1 MVLTTLNCI
10 QSLIE
15 KAFYNDE
22 NIKTSP
28 SELTKLFNILSIY
41 SLLKNYQN
49 RNIDL
54 TTFIK
59 DGTYK
64 EKFTDRIAVPPE
76 DMRVNGALT
85 EDGSKYIELI
95 VNALKDDHYT
105 FSDQGEVMISSKEV
119 ETSLPSEWLFRLSEI
134 YKVKKYEKIFF
145 YNKKSD
151 FVIGDENSLR
161 EYLYQTKTFLV
172 TLRSSEEKPDFDLAF
187 KTAGI
192 KTENEID
199 PEKNTKVDD
208 IIKKF
213 VNNIP
218 TGYTTDIKKYR
229 LSNSLWLLSKANK
242 LGITFYN
249 ATLEEQQEYM
259 SNWFVERLNNNV
271 LATEET
277 QKFLLNEMTEQKLI
291 DDYDKN
297 KIITGLF
304 MIYLKVISKID
315 IDYYNVSIS
324 NFRIENYMNENL
336 QNNLLHQTFIIE
348 EQKKIENNKDKLS
361 KEYNDIKND
370 LKESSYNSN
379 ANKKYADV
387 LKDYMDMEVRE
398 SITKTLRVDVQN
410 KINNEKEK
418 STNEIAFNNDRIM
431 ELICQA
437 VDEGC
442 IYITKSNEL
451 SIEIHNSR
459 IGRTTFKVSTKIS
472 DLLEF
477 IYNLNENI
485 KENEIR

>member
-1 MVLTTLNCI
+1 
-10 QSLIE
+10 
-15 KAFYNDE
+15 
-22 NIKTSP
+22 
-28 SELTKLFNILSIY
+28 
-41 SLLKNYQN
+41 
-49 RNIDL
+49 
-54 TTFIK
+54 
-59 DGTYK
+59 
-64 EKFTDRIAVPPE
+64 
-76 DMRVNGALT
+76 
-85 EDGSKYIELI
+85 
-95 VNALKDDHYT
+95 
-105 FSDQGEVMISSKEV
+105 
-119 ETSLPSEWLFRLSEI
+119 
-134 YKVKKYEKIFF
+134 
-145 YNKKSD
+145 
-151 FVIGDENSLR
+151 
-161 EYLYQTKTFLV
+161 
-172 TLRSSEEKPDFDLAF
+172 
-187 KTAGI
+187 
-192 KTENEID
+192 
-199 PEKNTKVDD
+199 
-208 IIKKF
+208 
-213 VNNIP
+213 
-218 TGYTTDIKKYR
+218 
-229 LSNSLWLLSKANK
+229 
-242 LGITFYN
+242 
-249 ATLEEQQEYM
+249 
-259 SNWFVERLNNNV
+259 
-271 LATEET
+271 
-277 QKFLLNEMTEQKLI
+277 MTEQKLI